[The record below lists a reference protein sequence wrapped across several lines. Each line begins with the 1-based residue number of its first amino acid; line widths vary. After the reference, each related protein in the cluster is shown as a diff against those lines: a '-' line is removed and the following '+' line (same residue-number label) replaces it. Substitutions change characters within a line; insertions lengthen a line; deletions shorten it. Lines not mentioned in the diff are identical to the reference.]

1 VLLGL
6 HAAAEDD
13 LAARPSH
20 HEAEGADH
28 NHDDFESFP
37 LRLDP
42 LASPQAL
49 TERLLRAI
57 EQHDIL
63 RVKGFLAV
71 AGKDM
76 RLVVQAVG
84 TRLQHYY
91 DRAWRADEA
100 RTGNLVVIGLK
111 GLDRAAITRAIAG

>member
-1 VLLGL
+1 M
-6 HAAAEDD
+6 
-13 LAARPSH
+13 
-20 HEAEGADH
+20 
-28 NHDDFESFP
+28 
-37 LRLDP
+37 
-42 LASPQAL
+42 
-49 TERLLRAI
+49 ERLLRAI

-91 DRAWRADEA
+91 DRAWRADEPRA
-100 RTGNLVVIGLK
+100 GSLVVIGLK
-111 GLDRAAITRAIAG
+111 GLDRAAITQAIRS